1 MGALGSVQSLFA
13 LVEKL
18 GLEQV
23 LTLLAQRETACG
35 LVSSGGTLRV
45 VSKKLGI
52 SLKLV
57 HYATRSVNRRH
68 RKKLTFAAVRNI
80 RRDIETDQ
88 QSLRSLARKHGVA
101 VETVRKLRKQYAAF
115 SPETVAVRHRCVGCG
130 AEITSHKCLRCS
142 LHEQH
147 HPHHP
152 IRDAT

>member
-23 LTLLAQRETACG
+23 LVLLAQRETACG
-35 LVSSGGTLRV
+35 MVQSGATLRV

-52 SLKLV
+52 SLKLA

-68 RKKLTFAAVRNI
+68 RKQLQSALVRNI
-80 RRDIETDQ
+80 RRDLETDK

-101 VETVRKLRKQYAAF
+101 VETVRNLRKQYAAY
-115 SPETVAVRHRCVGCG
+115 SPESAVKHRCAGCG
-130 AEITSHKCLRCS
+130 AEITTHKCLRCS
-142 LHEQH
+142 LHEH
-147 HPHHP
+147 YPHNP